1 MDLGLYRELER
12 ILAVAISGMSIY
24 LGYRLFLDVKAVQ
37 DSAGKLRLPG
47 GIAIYLIRIG
57 PGVFFALFGS
67 AVIALSLKN
76 TVSVSES
83 NRATSGPNTTVET
96 HSNYTGFGSLAIAN
110 DQAAADKKRELR
122 LDLDFL
128 NKRLPLL
135 LRPDLSTAERTDLS
149 VILPKAKLSLMRMS
163 WDQDWG
169 DFAVFQRWVDE
180 GSSGSL
186 PSNLEDAAKYYRSDE
201 GR

>member
-1 MDLGLYRELER
+1 MDLGLYREVER

-67 AVIALSLKN
+67 AVIALSLRS
-76 TVSVSES
+76 TISVSES
-83 NRATSGPNTTVET
+83 NRATSGPGTTIET

-110 DQAAADKKRELR
+110 DQPAADKKRELR

-128 NKRLPLL
+128 NKRLPLF
-135 LRPDLSTAERTDLS
+135 LRSDLSSAERTDLS

-169 DFAVFQRWVDE
+169 DFAVFQKWVDE
-180 GSSGSL
+180 GATGPL

>member
-1 MDLGLYRELER
+1 MDLGLYREVER

-67 AVIALSLKN
+67 AVIALSLRS
-76 TVSVSES
+76 TISVSES
-83 NRATSGPNTTVET
+83 NRATSGP
-96 HSNYTGFGSLAIAN
+96 GFGSLATAN
-110 DQAAADKKRELR
+110 DQPAADKKRELR

-128 NKRLPLL
+128 NKRLPLF
-135 LRPDLSTAERTDLS
+135 LRSDLSSAERTDLS

-169 DFAVFQRWVDE
+169 DFAVFQKWVDE
-180 GSSGSL
+180 GATGPL

>member
-1 MDLGLYRELER
+1 MDLGLYREVER

-67 AVIALSLKN
+67 AVIALSLRSV
-76 TVSVSES
+76 VSVSES
-83 NRATSGPNTTVET
+83 NRATSGRSTTVET
-96 HSNYTGFGSLAIAN
+96 HANYTGFGSLDVAR
-110 DQAAADKKRELR
+110 DQPAADKKQELR

-128 NKRLPLL
+128 NKRLPQL
-135 LRPDLSTAERTDLS
+135 LRSDLSNAERTDLS

-169 DFAVFQRWVDE
+169 DFAVFHKWVDE